1 MYPKD
6 VFHEQRFPRLGHV
19 GRGGGT
25 LGDGPHGD
33 EPGFPFLDSRGGE
46 HAQAL
51 VRRKEHALQTFLHSI
66 VRRSHETSMSRGTD
80 TKGGKALCSDHTGVS
95 VS

>member
-19 GRGGGT
+19 GRGSGA
-25 LGDGPHGD
+25 LGDGPHRD

-51 VRRKEHALQTFLHSI
+51 ARRKEQLYRLSCIGRLLDSTQESRDLHEP
-66 VRRSHETSMSRGTD
+66 RNRH
-80 TKGGKALCSDHTGVS
+80 
-95 VS
+95 